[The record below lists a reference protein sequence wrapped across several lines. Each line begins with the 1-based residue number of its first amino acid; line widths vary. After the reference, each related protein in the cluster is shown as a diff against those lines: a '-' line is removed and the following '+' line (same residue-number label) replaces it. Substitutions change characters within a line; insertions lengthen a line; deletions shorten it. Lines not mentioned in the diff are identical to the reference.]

1 MQMIHVEKINSLY
14 SAMHFYLTSWE
25 HFIVQMEPCKD
36 KKNKIKKKQFFV
48 FPLLFPCLSQ
58 MNGEEGSGA
67 G

>member
-1 MQMIHVEKINSLY
+1 MEKNNSLY
-14 SAMHFYLTSWE
+14 SAMYFYLTSWE

-36 KKNKIKKKQFFV
+36 KKKRFFV

>member
-1 MQMIHVEKINSLY
+1 MEKNNSLY

-36 KKNKIKKKQFFV
+36 LKKIKFFV

>member
-1 MQMIHVEKINSLY
+1 MEKINSLY

-36 KKNKIKKKQFFV
+36 KKKKMQFFV